1 MRLPAEHKPRAIHV
15 RTLRAP
21 PTDRP
26 RWRRSRSVLAG
37 NASRKARV
45 TTPVPEAVSNT
56 LGVVAIMAK
65 LRVASTI
72 VDLIHDNVRA
82 ANPSDERMSLI
93 VPTRPGRKLVR
104 RTGRVHHTQHLS
116 RERITND

>member
-1 MRLPAEHKPRAIHV
+1 
-15 RTLRAP
+15 
-21 PTDRP
+21 
-26 RWRRSRSVLAG
+26 
-37 NASRKARV
+37 
-45 TTPVPEAVSNT
+45 
-56 LGVVAIMAK
+56 MAK

-93 VPTRPGRKLVR
+93 VPARPGRKLVR

-116 RERITND
+116 RERITNVLGFDCRFSMCCRHVQVMAVAKTYCVRLAHTAQTSVPPTGDQVTIAERMIP